1 MISRYSRKELV
12 SIWSEENKYKIWLD
26 VEIAAAEAMEKYKI
40 IPKGVA
46 SLVKKKGKIKVKR
59 IHDIE
64 AKVKH
69 DVIAFLTSIT
79 EQAGLK
85 ARYLHQGMTSSD
97 VLDTTLNIQ
106 LVQSGNILLKDIDK
120 ILSVLKKQ
128 AKKYK
133 LTPCIGRSHGIHAEP
148 ITFGLKLA
156 SFYEEFKRNKLRLKD
171 AIENVSTCAISGAV
185 GTFANINPNVEK
197 HVAKKLGLKVEPIS
211 TQVIPRDRHAFY
223 FSVLG
228 IIAGSIERVAT
239 EIRHLQRTEVYELQE
254 YFSKNQKGSSAM
266 PHKKN
271 PILSENLTGL
281 ARMVRSTVTPALEN
295 IALWHERDI
304 SHSSV
309 ERNIGPDANIT
320 LDFALVRL
328 TNILDNMIVYPKKML
343 ENLNLTKGL
352 IFSQELMLELTK
364 TGLSREKSYKLV
376 QTYAKKCF
384 AENLNLFEVIQS
396 DKYIMSKISPK
407 KLRTIF
413 SYSKH
418 FKNVNLI
425 FRRVFK

>member
-1 MISRYSRKELV
+1 MIKRYSRKELTD
-12 SIWSEENKYKIWLD
+12 IWSEENKYKIWLE
-26 VEIAAAEAMEKYKI
+26 VEIAAAQAMEKLGQ
-40 IPKGVA
+40 IPKGVSSTVRKRA
-46 SLVKKKGKIKVKR
+46 RINVKR
-59 IHDIE
+59 IHQIE
-64 AKVKH
+64 SKVKH
-69 DVIAFLTSIT
+69 DVIAFLTSVT
-79 EQAGLK
+79 EKAGIK

-97 VLDTTLNIQ
+97 ILDTSFNIQ
-106 LVQSGNILLKDIDK
+106 LVQSGKIILKDIDQILK
-120 ILSVLKKQ
+120 ILKKQ
-128 AKKYK
+128 ARKYK
-133 LTPCIGRSHGIHAEP
+133 FTPCMGRSHGIHAEP

-156 SFYEEFKRNKLRLKD
+156 SFYEEFKRNKKRLVQ
-171 AIENVSTCAISGAV
+171 AIDEISTCAISGAV

-197 HVAKKLGLKVEPIS
+197 HVAKKLNLKIEPIS
-211 TQVIPRDRHAFY
+211 TQIIPRDRHAFY

-228 IIAGSIERVAT
+228 IIAGSIERVAI
-239 EIRHLQRTEVYELQE
+239 EIRHLQRTEIYELQE

-281 ARMVRSTVTPALEN
+281 ARMVRSAVVPALEN

-320 LDFALVRL
+320 IDFALVRL
-328 TNILDNMIVYPKKML
+328 ANILDNMIVYPNKML
-343 ENLNLTKGL
+343 KNLNLTKGL

-364 TGLSREKSYKLV
+364 SGLSREKSYKIV
-376 QTYAKKCF
+376 QNFAKKCF
-384 AENLNLFEVIQS
+384 AEDIDLISIVMK
-396 DKYIMSKISPK
+396 DKFIMSKISPK
-407 KLRTIF
+407 KLRSIF

-425 FRRVFK
+425 YRRVFR

>member
-1 MISRYSRKELV
+1 MIKRYSRKELTD
-12 SIWSEENKYKIWLD
+12 IWSEENKYKIWLD
-26 VEIAAAEAMEKYKI
+26 VEIAAAEAMEKLGQ

-46 SLVKKKGKIKVKR
+46 SVVRKKARINVSR
-59 IHDIE
+59 IHKIE
-64 AKVKH
+64 SEVKH
-69 DVIAFLTSIT
+69 DVIAFLTSVT
-79 EQAGLK
+79 EKAGIK

-97 VLDTTLNIQ
+97 VLDTSFNIQ
-106 LVQSGNILLKDIDK
+106 MAQSGKIILNDIDQ
-120 ILSVLKKQ
+120 ILKVLKKQ

-133 LTPCIGRSHGIHAEP
+133 LTPCMGRSHGIHAEP

-156 SFYEEFKRNKLRLKD
+156 SFYEEFKRNRKRLVD
-171 AIENVSTCAISGAV
+171 AIDEVSTCAISGAV

-228 IIAGSIERVAT
+228 IIAGSIERIAI

-281 ARMVRSTVTPALEN
+281 ARMVRSAVVPALEN

-320 LDFALVRL
+320 TDFALARL
-328 TNILDNMIVYPKKML
+328 ANILENMIVYPKTML
-343 ENLNLTKGL
+343 KNLNLTKGL
-352 IFSQELMLELTK
+352 IFSQEVMLELTK
-364 TGLSREKSYKLV
+364 SGLSREQSYKMV
-376 QTYAKKCF
+376 QSYAKKCF
-384 AENLNLFEVIQS
+384 TENLDLLAVITA
-396 DKYIMSKISPK
+396 DKFIMSKITPK
-407 KLRTIF
+407 KLKSIF

-418 FKNVNLI
+418 FKNVDLI

>member
-26 VEIAAAEAMEKYKI
+26 VEIAAAEAMEKNKI

-46 SLVKKKGKIKVKR
+46 SLVRKKSKIKVKR

-106 LVQSGNILLKDIDK
+106 LVQSGNILLRDIDK

-185 GTFANINPNVEK
+185 GTFANINPKIETY
-197 HVAKKLGLKVEPIS
+197 VAKKLKLKAEPIS
-211 TQVIPRDRHAFY
+211 TQIIPRDRHAHY
-223 FSVLG
+223 FVVLG
-228 IIAGSIERVAT
+228 IIAGSVERVAT
-239 EIRHLQRTEVYELQE
+239 EIRHLQRSEVYELQE
-254 YFSKNQKGSSAM
+254 YFSKDQKGSSAM

-281 ARMVRSTVTPALEN
+281 ARMVRSYVIPALEN
-295 IALWHERDI
+295 ISLWHERDI

-328 TNILDNMIVYPKKML
+328 SGILEKMIVYPKMMIK
-343 ENLNLTKGL
+343 NLNLTRGL
-352 IFSQELMLELTK
+352 VFSQEVMLELTK
-364 TGLSREKSYKLV
+364 SGIAREKAYRLV
-376 QTYAKKCF
+376 QSHAKASF
-384 AENLNLFEVIQS
+384 AKNTNLLTLLKS
-396 DKYIMSKISPK
+396 DKSITSKISEK
-407 KLRTIF
+407 RLDKIF
-413 SYSKH
+413 TYDKH
-418 FKNVNLI
+418 LKNVNYI
-425 FRRVFK
+425 FKRVFK

>member
-1 MISRYSRKELV
+1 MISRYSRKELTQ
-12 SIWSEENKYKIWLD
+12 IWSEENKYKIWLNI
-26 VEIAAAEAMEKYKI
+26 EIAAAKAMEKYKI
-40 IPKGVA
+40 IPKGV
-46 SLVKKKGKIKVKR
+46 SSIVKTKAKIKVKR
-59 IHDIE
+59 IHEIE

-79 EQAGLK
+79 EQAGIN

-97 VLDTTLNIQ
+97 VLDTTFNIQ
-106 LVQSGNILLKDIDK
+106 LVQSGNILLKDINT
-120 ILSVLKKQ
+120 ILSILKRQ

-156 SFYEEFKRNKLRLKD
+156 SFYEEFKRNKRRLLS
-171 AIENVSTCAISGAV
+171 AIYEISTCAISGSV
-185 GTFANINPNVEK
+185 GTFANIDPRIEK
-197 HVAKKLGLKVEPIS
+197 FVAKKLKLRPEPIS
-211 TQVIPRDRHAFY
+211 TQIIPRDRHAYY

-228 IIAGSIERVAT
+228 IVAGSIERIAN
-239 EIRHLQRTEVYELQE
+239 EIRHLQRTEVYEIQE

-281 ARMVRSTVTPALEN
+281 ARMIRSYVVPALEN

-320 LDFALVRL
+320 LDFALHRL
-328 TNILDNMIVYPKKML
+328 ANILNNMVVYPKKML
-343 ENLNLTKGL
+343 SNLNITKGL
-352 IFSQELMLELTK
+352 IFSEEVMLELTK
-364 TGLSREKSYKLV
+364 SGIPREKAYRIVQKHAKQSFSRNIDLIELIKKDKLI
-376 QTYAKKCF
+376 
-384 AENLNLFEVIQS
+384 N
-396 DKYIMSKISPK
+396 SKISISK
-407 KLRTIF
+407 MKNIF
-413 SYSKH
+413 NYSKH
-418 FKNVNLI
+418 FKYVNYI
-425 FRRVFK
+425 FRRVF

>member
-1 MISRYSRKELV
+1 MIKRYSRKELTD
-12 SIWSEENKYKIWLD
+12 IWSEENKYKIWLD
-26 VEIAAAEAMEKYKI
+26 VEIAAAQAMEKLGQ
-40 IPKGVA
+40 IPKGVSSTVRKRA
-46 SLVKKKGKIKVKR
+46 RINVKR
-59 IHDIE
+59 IHQIE
-64 AKVKH
+64 SKVKH
-69 DVIAFLTSIT
+69 DVIAFLTSVT
-79 EQAGLK
+79 EKAGIK

-97 VLDTTLNIQ
+97 ILDTSFNIQ
-106 LVQSGNILLKDIDK
+106 LVQSGKIILKDIDQILK
-120 ILSVLKKQ
+120 ILKKQ
-128 AKKYK
+128 ARKYK
-133 LTPCIGRSHGIHAEP
+133 FTPCMGRSHGIHAEP

-156 SFYEEFKRNKLRLKD
+156 SFYEEFKRNKKRLVQ
-171 AIENVSTCAISGAV
+171 AIDEISTCAISGAV

-197 HVAKKLGLKVEPIS
+197 HVAKKLNLKIEPIS
-211 TQVIPRDRHAFY
+211 TQIIPRDRHAFY

-228 IIAGSIERVAT
+228 IIAGSIERVAI
-239 EIRHLQRTEVYELQE
+239 EIRHLQRTEIYELQE

-281 ARMVRSTVTPALEN
+281 ARMVRSAVVPALEN

-320 LDFALVRL
+320 IDFALVRL
-328 TNILDNMIVYPKKML
+328 ANILDNMIIYPNKML
-343 ENLNLTKGL
+343 KNLNLTKGL

-364 TGLSREKSYKLV
+364 SGLSREKSYKIV
-376 QTYAKKCF
+376 QNFAKKCF
-384 AENLNLFEVIQS
+384 AEDMDLISIVMK
-396 DKYIMSKISPK
+396 DKFIMSKISPK
-407 KLRTIF
+407 KLRSIF